1 MLSTSDLCPKPLV
14 GSCSKRIWTEKMNLE
29 AQLRDLI
36 DKDPVQMHFL
46 RMVRDLNLP
55 DRWVASGFVRS
66 LVWDIG

>member
-1 MLSTSDLCPKPLV
+1 
-14 GSCSKRIWTEKMNLE
+14 MNLE